1 MKELLQTASQEEAER
16 GPQTQPSESE
26 VAMYEQLMSEYG
38 VKQDDKPKRA
48 SHIAERMREKEG
60 FDPMFKICSKIIHRT
75 ALSIASSTTRGSLD
89 AAIPLLLSRGTSE
102 LLSIYGGIHKYVEE
116 TAFVPRRIELD
127 PLDRAVVWVLLT
139 TGTTLLRR
147 PHNLIHI
154 PHAVCWPQFAV
165 IVGCAG
171 IAVPGNFA
179 VPQCEL
185 ADQALL
191 AGELAV

>member
-1 MKELLQTASQEEAER
+1 MLRAQAEQEEGPMKELLQTASQEEAER

-89 AAIPLLLSRGTSE
+89 AAIQ

-116 TAFVPRRIELD
+116 N
-127 PLDRAVVWVLLT
+127 
-139 TGTTLLRR
+139 GLR
-147 PHNLIHI
+147 PPAN
-154 PHAVCWPQFAV
+154 
-165 IVGCAG
+165 
-171 IAVPGNFA
+171 
-179 VPQCEL
+179 
-185 ADQALL
+185 
-191 AGELAV
+191 